1 MDARIPRPERG
12 YLVLADISGFTAYL
26 AGTELEH
33 AHEII
38 RELLEFIV
46 TRLQPLLTL
55 AQIEGDAVLAYAPE
69 ARVPRGET
77 LLELLEATYAAFKD
91 RLTSISRRV
100 TCTCTACR
108 NVTTLD
114 LKFLVHHG
122 EYLTH
127 HIHDY
132 PELLGLAPLF
142 VREREWKE
150 PVAQA
155 VGWRSY
161 ALFTTDSLA
170 HLGLPPEGLPV
181 LEFSNGQVKTYGLN
195 LGAWYQAMLEAR
207 RVMISPDEADAIFT
221 HDLAAPP
228 PVAWEWL
235 NDPQKRNRWYLSLL
249 HWTARARP
257 GGRTGPGAI
266 NHCDHGAGAALET
279 VLDWRPFDYF
289 TVEMRITPGGLIL
302 LVTTQLEP
310 LPADRTRLRFC
321 LRLQNPSAR
330 WLARPLCGLMVQV
343 LRYGMNQLDRLLA
356 QEK

>member
-1 MDARIPRPERG
+1 MVARIPRPERG

-46 TRLQPLLTL
+46 ERLRPLLTL

-69 ARVPRGET
+69 ARVP
-77 LLELLEATYAAFKD
+77 
-91 RLTSISRRV
+91 RRV

-155 VGWRSY
+155 VGWGGFARFS
-161 ALFTTDSLA
+161 
-170 HLGLPPEGLPV
+170 PP
-181 LEFSNGQVKTYGLN
+181 
-195 LGAWYQAMLEAR
+195 R
-207 RVMISPDEADAIFT
+207 
-221 HDLAAPP
+221 LAAP
-228 PVAWEWL
+228 
-235 NDPQKRNRWYLSLL
+235 R
-249 HWTARARP
+249 RA
-257 GGRTGPGAI
+257 
-266 NHCDHGAGAALET
+266 
-279 VLDWRPFDYF
+279 
-289 TVEMRITPGGLIL
+289 
-302 LVTTQLEP
+302 
-310 LPADRTRLRFC
+310 
-321 LRLQNPSAR
+321 
-330 WLARPLCGLMVQV
+330 
-343 LRYGMNQLDRLLA
+343 
-356 QEK
+356 